1 MPVPYYLRTIYVSD
15 RDYNLVVI
23 VVPGPNIKADIR
35 AGTTV
40 YGLKLII
47 VKHMEQSVLD
57 GGLGDYVFD
66 YAFCICVSCQ
76 KDF

>member
-1 MPVPYYLRTIYVSD
+1 MPVPYYLCTSYVSD
-15 RDYNLVVI
+15 REYNWVVI
-23 VVPGPNIKADIR
+23 AVPGPNIKADIR

-57 GGLGDYVFD
+57 GGLGDVG
-66 YAFCICVSCQ
+66 I
-76 KDF
+76 